1 MLHLLENPETWVL
14 VAFILFV
21 ALVLNKAW
29 KFITTNL
36 DVRAGKISA
45 ELEEAARLREEAQS
59 LLSHYQIDHR
69 GAEAEVARMLEVARE
84 EGEKIVLSAQERL
97 AALLSQKEAQAQQN
111 LRHAEVQLLDDIR
124 SEISVRAVTASR
136 ELIQRSLDSEKASR
150 LLDLYID
157 EVGNKLSAR

>member
-1 MLHLLENPETWVL
+1 
-14 VAFILFV
+14 
-21 ALVLNKAW
+21 
-29 KFITTNL
+29 
-36 DVRAGKISA
+36 
-45 ELEEAARLREEAQS
+45 
-59 LLSHYQIDHR
+59 
-69 GAEAEVARMLEVARE
+69 MLEVARE